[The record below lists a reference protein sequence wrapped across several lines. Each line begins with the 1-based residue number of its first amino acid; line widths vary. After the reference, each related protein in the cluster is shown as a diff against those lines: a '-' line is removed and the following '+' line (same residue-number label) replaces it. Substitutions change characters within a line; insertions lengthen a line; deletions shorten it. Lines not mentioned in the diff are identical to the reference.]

1 MTSRMLFILPP
12 HVSDFHLVNCKPW
25 DISRVPPIGPL
36 TIMSY
41 LHEKKH
47 EVALVDCR
55 EIIVEYGTP
64 DYIPIVLD
72 RIRAFGPDVVGINI
86 LTALAPEAARI
97 SDAVRK
103 AFPRIFQV
111 AGGTHPSVEPEIT
124 LRQMEGLDAICVGAG
139 EEVCLDLLEGNRPEG
154 IQGLYVRGSEE
165 RFAQRPVE
173 MNIDKYPFPN
183 YALANVDYYTARNWK
198 TAFCWL
204 TRSLSAV
211 TSRSC
216 PYSCKFCA
224 SDWSKPFRYHSAE
237 YVVELVKYL
246 ASHDIDTI
254 AFWDDTMLFSKE
266 RMQEICVGLL
276 KSKLFLPRGRLK
288 WRASSRANQLDKE
301 ILTLMRAAGCF
312 HVAIGIESGSD
323 RMLQVINKKSTV
335 ELNRRAC
342 AMVKEADIDL
352 GAAFMVGIPTET
364 AGDMEMTLR
373 FIQEI
378 DCNATGGGCFR
389 PLPGSQFYKSF
400 TETGV
405 LDKHNL
411 DWGNLGNFSMLSE
424 HVYCDT
430 DRETYAEYSEKLMRL
445 AYGRQWA
452 AVHEGDIGR
461 CMDTVGEMARKHV
474 VKVVVGQD
482 YESSRHHDL
491 EAFLNSR
498 G

>member
-1 MTSRMLFILPP
+1 MMSKMLFILPP
-12 HVSDFHLVNCKPW
+12 HVSDFNLVKAHSW
-25 DISRVPPIGPL
+25 DISRIPPMGPL

-41 LHEKKH
+41 LHEKQH
-47 EVALVDCR
+47 AVALVDCR
-55 EIIVEYGTP
+55 EIIVQYGTR

-72 RIRAFGPDVVGINI
+72 RIKAFRPDVVGINI
-86 LTALAPEAARI
+86 LTALVPEAAKI

-103 AFPRIFQV
+103 TFPHIFQV

-124 LRQMEGLDAICVGAG
+124 MTQMEGLDAICIGAG
-139 EEVCLDLLEGNRPEG
+139 EEVCLELLEGNQPEG
-154 IQGLYVRGSEE
+154 IQGLYVRGREE
-165 RFAQRPVE
+165 RYVRRPVE

-183 YALANVDYYTARNWK
+183 YGLANLDYYTGRNWK

-254 AFWDDTMLFSKE
+254 SFWDDTMLFSKE

-335 ELNRRAC
+335 ELNRSAC
-342 AMVKEADIDL
+342 AMVKDAGIDL

-364 AGDMEMTLR
+364 VEDMEMTLR
-373 FIQEI
+373 FIKEI

-389 PLPGSQFYKSF
+389 PLPGSPFYKSF
-400 TETGV
+400 TESGV
-405 LDKHNL
+405 LDKHSL
-411 DWGNLGNFSMLSE
+411 DWGNLGNFSMVSD

-430 DRETYAEYSEKLMRL
+430 DRETYEKYSAKLL
-445 AYGRQWA
+445 ELTYGRQWA
-452 AVHEGDIGR
+452 TVHESDIKD
-461 CMDTVGEMARKHV
+461 CMGTVEKMAETLV
-474 VKVVVGQD
+474 VKVAAGLN

-491 EAFLNSR
+491 RTFLAAR
-498 G
+498 R